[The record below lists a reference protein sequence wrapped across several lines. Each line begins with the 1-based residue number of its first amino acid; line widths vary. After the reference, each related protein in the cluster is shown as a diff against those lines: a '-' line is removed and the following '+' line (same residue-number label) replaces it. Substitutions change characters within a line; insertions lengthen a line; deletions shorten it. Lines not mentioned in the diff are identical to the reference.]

1 ATLFLGGWDIPF
13 TNWDDM
19 RVVAPGVVEGAAP
32 SVLKTLAPFAVFA
45 LKTFFFVFLYIWV
58 RWTVPR
64 FRYDQVMH
72 LGWKVMLPVAL
83 GYVTLLAVAILV
95 LDAVGLEYGFT
106 YGLVLTAISVFAHVI
121 LLLVCVLDRVIAGAA
136 QQQVLNVYPMTTLL
150 SLTI

>member
-1 ATLFLGGWDIPF
+1 
-13 TNWDDM
+13 
-19 RVVAPGVVEGAAP
+19 VVAPGVVEGAAP
-32 SVLKTLAPFAVFA
+32 SVLKTLATFAVFA

-106 YGLVLTAISVFAHVI
+106 YGLVLTAISVLSLVI
-121 LLLVCVLDRVIAGAA
+121 FLWVVDRDRVIAGAA
-136 QQQVLNVYPMTTLL
+136 AQRAPRRAPTRPALVLEGEPVVGVPAAEPAFVPAR
-150 SLTI
+150 SE